1 MECMTDMDV
10 TKGLGSEPHTS
21 TSSAGRDPAALA
33 RAKQVFSFLKAFA
46 QRNLPLQRTLAEQL
60 WTLPIRGLPR
70 HPTISVSEVHLAK
83 AGGVFDSGSQE
94 GEPLIR
100 IRRPALTAPPPPP
113 QTILDFLQ
121 PGWEQPEGSIEILSI
136 RNIQHSGETISETFA
151 DDPGR
156 VSALFG
162 WQASWRQWAEAE
174 MPARRAMKTF
184 ERFYELRGRIELESE
199 RVELMLGDGRLRWL
213 REDGVIDHPILL
225 QRVELEFDPD
235 VPEFRVS
242 DADRAPELYGALLQ
256 GGEAMSAEQLNRL
269 RLELEKGGYHPLS
282 RHGTSGYLKRLAQL
296 LGPRGSFSETFTD
309 VSADGD
315 PRVIRDP
322 VLFLRTRASGYPA
335 AFDRVLED
343 LEKRQQLPVS
353 LTRLVGVEPP
363 MPSEATSP
371 TASPWSEP
379 NDVLLSKPANPEQV
393 QIARALDRHRAV
405 LVQGPPGTGKSHTIA
420 NLIGHLVA
428 QGKRVLVTSHAT
440 KALRVL
446 RGQIVE
452 TLQPLCVALLEN
464 DLEGRTQMEQAVR
477 GILSRLTSS
486 SETELERDAARLA
499 ESRSTLNANVE
510 RLTSE
515 LRAAREAEYNPI
527 LVAGESIDPAE
538 AARWIQR
545 YSEENDWIPGP
556 VESSAPVPLSV
567 EEIRDLYATN
577 GRLTKDEEAE
587 IASKLPALGTLPEP
601 QEFAEIV
608 GALTTVEP
616 PELRGLWRR
625 PSREEEID
633 LLEHLRR
640 SVRDTAAEL
649 AQQVNWQ
656 RAVIAA
662 GHAGKAE
669 QELWMGLN
677 ALVMEAAEVWERARP
692 ELMEHEVELLPELPK
707 AETRRVVDEILA
719 HLEAGGSLSMWRL
732 LHKGK
737 WKPVIHGSKVNGIRP
752 ETQGHFRAIAIYL
765 EVEEARRKL
774 ALRWARQAE
783 PIGLPPFLSL
793 GTPPEPIARDYSQHF
808 ASLLGWWHARWT
820 SLEVA
825 ALAAGFR
832 WDEFRTRE
840 VAHSAPKTPFERDA
854 EILSG
859 PFDKTVSARL
869 AVAQRSR
876 CQRRLSDLAGLLD
889 RHSGPVCKELRRAVL
904 RQQPLE
910 YEVAYSGFRLILDKQ
925 AVSFRRAALMD
936 KAARSAPGWVDAIR
950 SREKPHDQA
959 TVPGDVSTAWRWRQ
973 FRQEIDRRA
982 NLDEAAISRRLHE
995 RRDDLRAVTV
1005 ELIDRRAW
1013 LGQLRRTDLNARQAL
1028 QGWAATQKKIGRGT
1042 GKRVPELQAHARALL
1057 SKARDAVPVW
1067 IMPLARVAESF
1078 DPTQRRF
1085 DVVIV
1090 DEASQSDVLGL
1101 LAWYLGDRV
1110 AIVGDHE
1117 QVSPLGVGQQLDE
1130 VKALISQHLVGIPN
1144 SHLYDGTTS
1153 IYDLARMSFGGTIA
1167 LREHFRC
1174 VPDII
1179 EFSNELS
1186 YSGEIRPL
1194 RDSGSA
1200 PKPHVVEYVVSSR
1213 DSGGRSGK
1221 TNRAEAQAV
1230 VALLKATTEM
1240 SENADKTVGAITLLG
1255 DEQSAMIQDCAV
1267 SVIGAVELERR
1278 RFVAGNSAQF
1288 QGDER
1293 DIMFLSMVDAPTGAP
1308 LPLRQTDVFKQRY
1321 NVAASRAKDQLWLV
1335 HSLDPGRDL
1344 KMGDLRRRLIEHVR
1358 TPGARRRATEKA
1370 KRRAESPFELAVI
1383 ERLIA
1388 AGYHVKPQVWIGHYR
1403 VDMIV
1408 TDGVRQVVLE
1418 CDGDRFHGFDQIPMD
1433 MIRQANLERVGWRFV
1448 RIRGTRF
1455 FRDPD
1460 GAMDET
1466 LSELRRLG
1474 VQQVSAVPDGEEVD
1488 AKADAFK
1495 ERVVRRAWEI
1505 MREQGWVTDPEA
1517 EDPTLGL

>member
-1 MECMTDMDV
+1 MDV
-10 TKGLGSEPHTS
+10 REGLGSEPRTS
-21 TSSAGRDPAALA
+21 TSSDVRDPAALA

-46 QRNLPLQRTLAEQL
+46 QRNVPVQRTLAEQL
-60 WTLPIRGLPR
+60 WSLTIRSLPR
-70 HPTISVSEVHLAK
+70 HPTITVSEVRLAK
-83 AGGVFDSGSQE
+83 PGDVVDSGSQE
-94 GEPLIR
+94 GDSLIR
-100 IRRPALTAPPPPP
+100 VRRPILTPPPRPP
-113 QTILDFLQ
+113 RAILDFLR
-121 PGWEQPEGSIEILSI
+121 PGWEQPEGSIEVLPA
-136 RNIQHSGETISETFA
+136 RNIQRRGETISEAFA

-156 VSALFG
+156 VTALNE
-162 WQASWRQWAEAE
+162 WRVSWTQWREAE
-174 MPARRAMKTF
+174 TPARQAMKTF

-199 RVELMLGDGRLRWL
+199 RVELMLGDGRLRWQ
-213 REDGVIDHPILL
+213 RQDGPVDHPILL

-235 VPEFRVS
+235 VPEFRIL

-282 RHGTSGYLKRLAQL
+282 RDGTSGYLKRLAQL
-296 LGPRGSFSETFTD
+296 LGPRGVFSETFTD
-309 VSADGD
+309 VLTGAD
-315 PRVIRDP
+315 PRIIRDP

-335 AFDRVLED
+335 AFDRVLQD

-363 MPSEATSP
+363 MPSEAPPP
-371 TASPWSEP
+371 TTSPWSEP
-379 NDVLLSKPANPEQV
+379 HDVLLSKPANPEQV

-428 QGKRVLVTSHAT
+428 HGKRVLVTSHAT

-486 SETELERDAARLA
+486 TESELEHDVARLA
-499 ESRSTLNANVE
+499 EARSALNATVE
-510 RLTSE
+510 RLTSD
-515 LRAAREAEYNPI
+515 LRAAREAEYTPI
-527 LVAGESIDPAE
+527 LIAGEAIDPAE
-538 AARWIQR
+538 AARWIKSC
-545 YSEENDWIPGP
+545 SEGNNWIPGP
-556 VESSAPVPLSV
+556 VESGAPVPLSADEV
-567 EEIRDLYATN
+567 RDLYATS
-577 GRLTKDEEAE
+577 GRLTKEEEDEIGGE
-587 IASKLPALGTLPEP
+587 LPSVGSVPNP
-601 QEFAEIV
+601 QEFTELV
-608 GALTTVEP
+608 EALTTVEP
-616 PELRGLWRR
+616 PELTSLWRR
-625 PSREEEID
+625 PSTEEEID
-633 LLEHLRR
+633 LLEYLRG

-649 AQQVNWQ
+649 ARHVDWQ

-669 QELWMGLN
+669 QELWTGLN

-692 ELMEHEVELLPELPK
+692 ELMEHEVELLPELPR
-707 AETRRVVDEILA
+707 AETRRVVDEIVA
-719 HLEAGGSLSMWRL
+719 HLEAGGSLGMWTL
-732 LHKGK
+732 LHNGK
-737 WKPVIHGSKVNGIRP
+737 WKPVIHGSRVNGSRP
-752 ETQGHFRAIAIYL
+752 GAKGHFRAIAIYL
-765 EVEEARRKL
+765 EVEEVRRKL

-840 VAHSAPKTPFERDA
+840 VARSAPKTPFERDA

-859 PFDKTVSARL
+859 PFDKAVSARL

-876 CQRRLSDLAGLLD
+876 CQRRLRDLAVLLD
-889 RHSGPVCKELRRAVL
+889 RHSGPVCRALRGAVS
-904 RQQPLE
+904 RQQTVE
-910 YEVAYSGFRLILDKQ
+910 YETAYAAFRQILEKQ
-925 AVSFRRAALMD
+925 AVSSRRAALLE
-936 KAARSAPGWVDAIR
+936 KLARSAPGWMDAIR
-950 SREKPHDQA
+950 RRERPHDQTA
-959 TVPGDVSTAWRWRQ
+959 VPGDLSMAWRWRQ
-973 FRQEIDRRA
+973 LRQEIDRRA
-982 NLDEAAISRRLHE
+982 SLDEAAISRRLHE

-1005 ELIDRRAW
+1005 DLIDRRAW

-1057 SKARDAVPVW
+1057 AKARDAVPVW

-1110 AIVGDHE
+1110 AVVGDHE
-1117 QVSPLGVGQQLDE
+1117 QVSPLGVGQQLDA
-1130 VKALISQHLVGIPN
+1130 VKALISEHLVGIPN

-1200 PKPHVVEYVVSSR
+1200 PRPHVVEYVVSSS
-1213 DSGGRSGK
+1213 DGGGRSGK

-1230 VALLKATTEM
+1230 VALLKATTELP
-1240 SENADKTVGAITLLG
+1240 ENADKTVGAITLLG
-1255 DEQSAMIQDCAV
+1255 DEQSAMIQDLAV
-1267 SVIGAVELERR
+1267 SVVGAVELERR

-1293 DIMFLSMVDAPTGAP
+1293 HIMFLSMVDAPTGGL

-1344 KMGDLRRRLIEHVR
+1344 KAGDLRRRLIEHVR
-1358 TPGARRRATEKA
+1358 APGARRRAAQTA
-1370 KRRAESPFELAVI
+1370 QRRAESPFELAVI

-1388 AGYHVKPQVWIGHYR
+1388 AGYRVKPQVWIGHYR
-1403 VDMIV
+1403 VDMVI
-1408 TDGVRQVVLE
+1408 TDGVNQVVLE
-1418 CDGDRFHGFDQIPMD
+1418 CDGDRFHGFDQIPLD

-1460 GAMDET
+1460 GSMDWAT
-1466 LSELRRLG
+1466 GELRRLG
-1474 VQQVSAVPDGEEVD
+1474 VQPVGPAPDGEEVVD
-1488 AKADAFK
+1488 AKADAFT

-1505 MREQGWVTDPEA
+1505 MHEQGWVTDPEA
-1517 EDPTLGL
+1517 EEPTLGI